1 MKLIVIVAT
10 FCLHFLPYEVL
21 GSLPDASLYCVTNP
35 NDQNA
40 EVNDDRY
47 RNCTAY
53 CETEAASQDVTCEY
67 RRGRNLKAVNTDD
80 LVNEASPKCLNAEY
94 DLFVVSE
101 QNHFAL
107 LATPPP
113 QDGSGCPNVV
123 MHSVRARDD
132 RSKLVKSIATV
143 DDSEVASVSEDAKL
157 HLAARKLSLLLG
169 AYEAVDIELN
179 GSTKY
184 DDVYNNCGVFPR
196 AMLKHLDIPMDDR
209 VIGFAAKHI
218 IESSMLERVRASPSF
233 QAVTADG
240 KTPFPP
246 DMTKD
251 EMAMKLIDLSYH

>member
-1 MKLIVIVAT
+1 
-10 FCLHFLPYEVL
+10 
-21 GSLPDASLYCVTNP
+21 
-35 NDQNA
+35 
-40 EVNDDRY
+40 
-47 RNCTAY
+47 
-53 CETEAASQDVTCEY
+53 
-67 RRGRNLKAVNTDD
+67 
-80 LVNEASPKCLNAEY
+80 VNEAGPKCLHAEY

-101 QNHFAL
+101 RNHFAL
-107 LATPPP
+107 LATPP

-218 IESSMLERVRASPSF
+218 IQSSMLERVRASPSF
-233 QAVTADG
+233 QAATADG
-240 KTPFPP
+240 KTPFSP

-251 EMAMKLIDLSYH
+251 EMVMKLIDLSYH